1 MSYVP
6 SFEYDI
12 FISFTHA
19 DNDRLPG
26 KKFGWV
32 DEFHYQLES
41 WLARRRGLE
50 GLRIWRDR
58 ELQGNTQFNVA
69 IENRLDSTALFFVLH
84 SRAYRKSDYCRKEL
98 DWFHHKYRDSLLVG
112 ENKRIFNI
120 LLNNYPPDDW
130 HPVLGN
136 AIGFPMHDAEGD
148 ELGDFILP
156 TDPEYP
162 KRLRPIVDA
171 AETTL
176 EAMRAQQATATPAP
190 AIPGSS
196 AEDPLPRIFLATV
209 ADDQDDLR
217 ERLFNEIGHRAQVL
231 EEIPPTLAYEA
242 HTQAVATALGSAD
255 LSVHVL
261 GASPGRKIKDCRE
274 TSYPREQAEIALTQP
289 VHQILWLPEDLS
301 LGDVQ
306 DPAYRD
312 WLQALETGERE
323 QAELELVRCGTP
335 DLIALTLDRIEEIR
349 KGSGPDGELSFLID
363 THQKDQRYAFRLGDL
378 LAAQGADV
386 DFNQESRDPV
396 RSLAYFE
403 HSVRQA
409 QNLVILFGRVVAPWL
424 QDRVQ
429 TAVKVLG
436 EQFTAGEHE
445 TFQHL

>member
-1 MSYVP
+1 
-6 SFEYDI
+6 
-12 FISFTHA
+12 
-19 DNDRLPG
+19 
-26 KKFGWV
+26 
-32 DEFHYQLES
+32 
-41 WLARRRGLE
+41 
-50 GLRIWRDR
+50 
-58 ELQGNTQFNVA
+58 
-69 IENRLDSTALFFVLH
+69 
-84 SRAYRKSDYCRKEL
+84 
-98 DWFHHKYRDSLLVG
+98 
-112 ENKRIFNI
+112 
-120 LLNNYPPDDW
+120 
-130 HPVLGN
+130 
-136 AIGFPMHDAEGD
+136 
-148 ELGDFILP
+148 
-156 TDPEYP
+156 
-162 KRLRPIVDA
+162 
-171 AETTL
+171 
-176 EAMRAQQATATPAP
+176 
-190 AIPGSS
+190 
-196 AEDPLPRIFLATV
+196 LPRIFLATV
-209 ADDQDDLR
+209 ADDQDDLH

-255 LSVHVL
+255 LSVHAL

-274 TSYPREQAEIALTQP
+274 TGYPREQAEIALTQP

-306 DPAYRD
+306 DPTYRD

-386 DFNQESRDPV
+386 DFNQESCDPV

-403 HSVRQA
+403 HSVRQV
-409 QNLVILFGRVVAPWL
+409 QNLVILFGRVVGPWL
-424 QDRVQ
+424 QDRVR

-445 TFQHL
+445 TFRHLWIPLLPGSGGVCPELKLPRIIEGRVKILDNSQSETIDPQAIAELLALIDTGAVSRTTKHPRKTPSWACAPSSARTASISSAARSRPMICSGSSTAATSSLWLAARARANPPWCGLG